1 MTDAMLARLA
11 ERFEQ
16 ARALHQQGQLAPARE
31 IYQEILE
38 MQPGH
43 FDTLN
48 LMGVLSGQLKDLGRA
63 VQYFDQAIAAEPSNS
78 GPYCNRALA
87 FKELGQLDAALS
99 SFDQAIALNR
109 EDAVAWYSR
118 GNIFSDLGGVDQA
131 LVCYAEA
138 LAINPDF
145 VQAHFNL
152 AVLLQHSQQ
161 LDAALESYDR
171 AIAIK
176 PDYAE
181 AYANRAFV
189 LHLLKRFEAALASY
203 DSAIAIAPNN
213 APPYMYRGNTLKE
226 LNQLEAALRSY
237 DQAIAIRPDYA
248 EAYSNRGVVF
258 YALNRIDAALLS
270 YDRAIAIKP
279 DYAEA
284 YFNRASVFRIIKRFE
299 AAAADYKVAG
309 RLDPDIK
316 FLPGARLEARMQICD
331 WNEFDADVAQ
341 VTASIERDE
350 PASHPFAFLTFSD
363 SPRLQRKAAEIWARE
378 TCPADDSLGTIP
390 KRAPHGRI
398 RVGYFSADFRE
409 HPASRLLAELIETHD
424 RSRFEII
431 AFSFGPD
438 TQEELRK
445 RLARAFDRFLDVQG
459 KSDVEIASLARS
471 LTVDIA
477 VDLGGYTHGSR
488 SNIFA
493 LRAAPL
499 QVSYI
504 GYLGTMGAGYM
515 DYLVADPTIIP
526 PADQR
531 HYSEKILSL
540 PSYQANDSKR
550 RIADHVFTR
559 KELDLPGTGFVFCC
573 FNTTY
578 KITPATF
585 AGWMRILTRVEGS
598 VLFLYADTAAAV
610 SNIRKEARL
619 RGVDADRIVF
629 GKRLPIPEYL
639 ARYRAA
645 DLFLDTLPY
654 NAGATASDALWT
666 GLPVLTCIGETF
678 AGRIAASLL
687 QAIRLPELITYT
699 QEQYEELAIEL
710 ATRPLRLAEIKNRL
724 ADNRLTK
731 PLFDP
736 SLFTKH
742 LEAGYTSIHARYQAN
757 LPPDHIHVGSD

>member
-48 LMGVLSGQLKDLGRA
+48 LMGVLSGQLKDLNRA
-63 VQYFDQAIAAEPSNS
+63 VQYFNEAIAVNPNNS
-78 GPYCNRALA
+78 GPYCNRGMAL
-87 FKELGQLDAALS
+87 KELGQSDAALS

-109 EDAVAWYSR
+109 DDAVAWYSR
-118 GNIFSDLGGVDQA
+118 GNIYKELGGADRA
-131 LVCYAEA
+131 LACYDRA
-138 LAINPDF
+138 LAINPSF
-145 VQAHFNL
+145 IQAHFNRG
-152 AVLLQHSQQ
+152 VLLQQTRQ
-161 LDAALESYDR
+161 LDTALASYDR
-171 AIAIK
+171 AIALK

-189 LHLLKRFEAALASY
+189 LYQLRRFDAALASY
-203 DSAIAIAPNN
+203 DRAIAVAPNH
-213 APPYMYRGNTLKE
+213 APAYVYRGNVLKD
-226 LNQLEAALRSY
+226 LNRLDAALKSY
-237 DQAIAIRPDYA
+237 DKALEIKADYA
-248 EAYSNRGVVF
+248 EAYSNRGVVL
-258 YALNRIDAALLS
+258 YALNRIDAAVLS

-299 AAAADYKVAG
+299 AAAADYEVAG

-316 FLPGARLEARMQICD
+316 FLPGARLEARMQVCD
-331 WNEFDADVAQ
+331 WSEFDADVAQ
-341 VTASIERDE
+341 VTASIERGE

-363 SPRLQRKAAEIWARE
+363 SPQLQRKAAEIWVRE
-378 TCPADDSLGTIP
+378 TCQADDSLGTIP
-390 KRAPHGRI
+390 KRAPHEKIRI
-398 RVGYFSADFRE
+398 GYFSADFRE
-409 HPASRLLAELIETHD
+409 HPVASLLAEVIETHD
-424 RSRFEII
+424 RSRFEVT
-431 AFSFGPD
+431 AFSFGPEAHD
-438 TQEELRK
+438 PMRK

-459 KSDVEIASLARS
+459 KSDVEIALLARS

-488 SNIFA
+488 ANVFA

-499 QVSYI
+499 QISYI

-515 DYLVADPTIIP
+515 DYLIADPTIVP
-526 PADQR
+526 PTDQR
-531 HYSEKILSL
+531 HYSEKILYL

-559 KELDLPGTGFVFCC
+559 KELDLPAAGFVFCC

-598 VLFLYADTAAAV
+598 VLFLYADTAAVV
-610 SNIRKEARL
+610 SNLGKEARR
-619 RGVDADRIVF
+619 RGVDADRLVF
-629 GKRLPIPEYL
+629 GKRLLIPEYL

-666 GLPVLTCIGETF
+666 GLPVLTCVGETF
-678 AGRIAASLL
+678 AGRVAASLL
-687 QAIRLPELITYT
+687 KAIRLPELITYN
-699 QEQYEELAIEL
+699 QEQYEELAVEL
-710 ATRPLRLAEIKNRL
+710 ATHPRRLAEIKKKL

-742 LEAGYTSIHARYQAN
+742 LEAGYTSIYARHQTN